1 MLMQTRTPEPQQ
13 VVVVLGA
20 VRDEQSRVLIARR
33 ADTSVPDA
41 QGRWEF
47 VGGKIQFGEDPEQA
61 LVREVQEESGLH
73 ARVVRLLPK
82 VFTHVWRTE
91 ENGEL
96 QVFLLTYECALVS
109 GVLSNAQ
116 VVDEISELRFVSLDE
131 LSRLD
136 ALPNLIEAI
145 PYL

>member
-1 MLMQTRTPEPQQ
+1 MLMQARTPEPQQ
-13 VVVVLGA
+13 IVVALGA
-20 VRDEQSRVLIARR
+20 VRDEQSRVLVARR
-33 ADTSVPDA
+33 SDTSVPDA

-61 LVREVQEESGLH
+61 LIREVHEESGLH
-73 ARVVRLLPK
+73 VQVDRLLPK

-96 QVFLLTYECALVS
+96 QVFLLTYECTFVS
-109 GVLSNAQ
+109 GTLSNAK
-116 VVDEISELRFVSLDE
+116 VANEISELRFVTLDE